1 MERQAH
7 YAFVGLIT
15 FIMALILLGFAF
27 WFIKFDVNQE
37 FGVYDVEFNQPVDW
51 LNKGS
56 EVHFNG
62 IKVGEVTN
70 LRLGKANTHQVFA
83 RIKLDSET
91 PIRADSVATLQPQG
105 ITGLLYMQI
114 SPGSAASPLL
124 RRKPGGPPPVI
135 RSEESAL
142 SKLLQG
148 SGSVVEKTYESLDRV
163 NRLLSD
169 RNIKS
174 FSDTLSNLQAVTE
187 DLKSRQQ
194 MIDDAH
200 EAIISAGQAADAVT
214 KLANTTDGVLGSQ
227 MPETLEKINAA
238 TDKLATAADH
248 VAVVADSL
256 KAPIDQVQSSTLPE
270 LQESLNNLNEAAQS
284 LKTLVDSVQQ
294 SPQELIV
301 KPVAKE
307 RKVNQ

>member
-7 YAFVGLIT
+7 YAFVGLVT
-15 FIMALILLGFAF
+15 FVMAVILLGFAF
-27 WFIKFDVNQE
+27 WFIKFDFNADY
-37 FGVYDVEFNQPVDW
+37 GVYDVEFNTPVDW

-62 IKVGEVTN
+62 IKVGEVTS
-70 LRLGKANTHQVFA
+70 LRLGKANTNQVFA
-83 RIKLDSET
+83 RVKLDGDT
-91 PIRADSVATLQPQG
+91 PIRVDSVATLQPQG

-114 SPGSAASPLL
+114 SPGSASSPLL

-148 SGSVVEKTYESLDRV
+148 SGSVVEKTYESLDRI

-169 RNIKS
+169 RNIKT
-174 FSDTLSNLQAVTE
+174 FSDTLDNLQDITA
-187 DLKSRQQ
+187 DIKSRQQ
-194 MIDDAH
+194 MLDDAH

-214 KLANTTDGVLGSQ
+214 KLANSTNGVMGEQ
-227 MPETLEKINAA
+227 MPGTLEKINAA
-238 TDKLATAADH
+238 TEKLANAADR
-248 VAVVADSL
+248 VAVLADSI
-256 KAPIDQVQSSTLPE
+256 KAPVDQVQTTTLPE
-270 LQESLNNLNEAAQS
+270 LQESLHNLNDASTS
-284 LKTLVDSVQQ
+284 LKNLVESVQQ
-294 SPQELIV
+294 SPQELIA